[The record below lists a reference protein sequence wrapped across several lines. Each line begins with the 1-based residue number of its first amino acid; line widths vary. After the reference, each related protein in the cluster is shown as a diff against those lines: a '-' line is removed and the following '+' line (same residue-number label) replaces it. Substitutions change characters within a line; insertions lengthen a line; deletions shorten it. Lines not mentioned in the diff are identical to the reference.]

1 MKRVHVFQSVKGGVG
16 CTTSAVGFACW
27 LAQEKRETVTLI
39 ALNDDAMSVLTDRSH
54 VRIIV
59 AEGAQKVNFRIVE
72 MVNETQGYVVVDA
85 GTALDSFP
93 DDYEDWVR
101 HLVTQNHYL
110 ALRRSTLFNSYTEY
124 DDFVAVMDKEGSLSV
139 GDCKM
144 VLKLPMFFSVQRDP
158 ALARSIDAGL
168 FPRDLGQVSLFQP
181 EQVSA

>member
-27 LAQEKRETVTLI
+27 LANEKQETVTLI
-39 ALNDDAMSVLTDRSH
+39 ALNDDAMSVLTNKSH
-54 VRIIV
+54 VRVIV
-59 AEGAQKVNFRIVE
+59 AEGAQRVNFNIVE
-72 MVNETQGYVVVDA
+72 MVNQTQGYVVVDA

-124 DDFVAVMDKEGSLSV
+124 DDVVVVMDKEGALSV

-168 FPRDLGQVSLFQP
+168 FPRDLGQVALFQP